1 MRPACIKRFDGGED
15 VIETYNIHDFPYDKL
30 NTKALICKHKKK
42 PKYIVYTFATFDIE
56 TTTIDNGNDTPYG
69 FMYHWQMD
77 VGGYIVTGRRW
88 EEWVKFMLKL
98 VEIFKTD
105 ETRHFVVYIHNE
117 AFEFQFIRDF
127 LNEYMGGFTVF
138 AAERRKPIYVTTG
151 NGIQFRCSYKLTNM
165 SLEKAVQNEL
175 GVVHCKAAGDLDYRV
190 IRTADTPL
198 DDTEFGYCVSDVV
211 SLYELIE
218 RRLINE
224 HDNLES
230 IPMTS
235 TGYVRRDCRNACR
248 KDEDYR
254 EEFLKQEMT
263 ESVYKLLMEAGRG
276 GNTHA
281 NRYMSGRVWHEV
293 DSFDVASSYP
303 SQMFLREFPVSKF
316 TPYGEIENMTELESL
331 LSEYACLFRVI
342 FTGLEVR
349 DNIGMPYIPISK
361 ATAHS
366 KHITLDNG
374 RVLSTVQ
381 RKMKERRKRRKR
393 RIKRCHI
400 PLRLTNIDDEIMK
413 ERIKRIKRIKRGY
426 ISLTLTDID
435 YQIIKEQYT
444 WDDMS
449 ISDFHIATYGYL
461 PEALLSQVM
470 AYFKAKTELKDKIKE
485 AEKRVDE
492 EEAANLAYLYAKSKN
507 RLNGIFGMCYT
518 NPVHNIIS
526 INEDGKWIE
535 DAPEIAD
542 ALKKYWK
549 SRNSFLVYAWGVWIT
564 AWARRHLEDLFNA
577 LGQDKVIYGDTDSG
591 KAVDVDISKIDALN
605 AKVMALADKRGA
617 YCDYN
622 GTRYYMGVYEH
633 ENKIPIAKFKTLGAK
648 KYVYEDEKG
657 LHVTISGVNKKLGAK
672 EIGSIDN
679 FVPGFIFKEAGGLT
693 LYYNDAEQGIHQIT
707 VDGCTMTTASNIGMI
722 DSTYEIGITSEY
734 AELIGYNIYYDIDKS
749 DNNL

>member
-15 VIETYNIHDFPYDKL
+15 VINTYNIQDFPYENL
-30 NTKALICKHKKK
+30 NTKALTCKHKKK
-42 PKYIVYTFATFDIE
+42 PKYLVYTFATFDIE
-56 TTTIDNGNDTPYG
+56 TTTISSDTETPYG

-77 VGGYIVTGRRW
+77 VGGYVVTGRRW

-105 ETRHFVVYIHNE
+105 ETRNFVVYIQNE

-127 LNEYMGGFTVF
+127 LNAHFDGFEVF
-138 AAERRKPIYVTTG
+138 AAQRRKPIYVTTG

-175 GVVHCKAAGDLDYRV
+175 GVVHCKAAGDLDYRI

-198 DDTEFGYCVSDVV
+198 DDTEYGYCVSDVV

-224 HDNLES
+224 RDNLES

-235 TGYVRRDCRNACR
+235 TGYVRRDCRNSCR

-281 NRYMSGRVWHEV
+281 NRYMSGRIWHYV

-303 SQMFLREFPVSKF
+303 AQMFLRKFPVSKF
-316 TPYGEIENMTELESL
+316 TPYGEIESMTELDAL

-349 DNIGMPYIPISK
+349 DNIGMPYIAISK

-366 KHITLDNG
+366 KYVALDNG
-374 RVLSTVQ
+374 RVLSVIN
-381 RKMKERRKRRKR
+381 REDRE
-393 RIKRCHI
+393 
-400 PLRLTNIDDEIMK
+400 ND
-413 ERIKRIKRIKRGY
+413 RGY
-426 ISLTLTDID
+426 IALTLTDID
-435 YQIIKEQYT
+435 FQIIKEQYT
-444 WDDMS
+444 WDEMS

-485 AEKRVDE
+485 AEERGDE

-518 NPVHNIIS
+518 NPVRNVIS
-526 INEDGKWIE
+526 INEDGEWIE

-591 KAVDVDISKIDALN
+591 KAVDVDISRIDALN
-605 AKVMALADKRGA
+605 AKVKALADKRGA

-657 LHVTISGVNKKLGAK
+657 LHVTISGVNKKLSAK
-672 EIGSIDN
+672 ELKTIDN
-679 FVPGFIFKEAGGLT
+679 FVPGFVFKDAGGLT

-749 DNNL
+749 DNIL

>member
-1 MRPACIKRFDGGED
+1 MRLACIKRFDGGED
-15 VIETYNIHDFPYDKL
+15 IIETYNIHDFPYENL
-30 NTKALICKHKKK
+30 NTKALTCKHKKK
-42 PKYIVYTFATFDIE
+42 PKYLVYTFATFDIE
-56 TTTIDNGNDTPYG
+56 TTTIDNGTDTPYG

-77 VGGYIVTGRRW
+77 VGGYVVTGRHW

-98 VEIFKTD
+98 ADIFKTD
-105 ETRHFVVYIHNE
+105 DTRNFVVYIHNE

-127 LNEYMGGFTVF
+127 LNTYFDGFHVF
-138 AAERRKPIYVTTG
+138 ASQRRKPIYVTTG

-211 SLYELIE
+211 CLYELIE

-235 TGYVRRDCRNACR
+235 TGYVRRDCRNSCR

-263 ESVYKLLMEAGRG
+263 ESVYTLLMEAGRG

-281 NRYMSGRVWHEV
+281 NRYMSGRVWHDV

-303 SQMFLREFPVSKF
+303 AQMFLRKFPVSKF
-316 TPYGEIENMTELESL
+316 TPYGEIESMTELDGL

-349 DNIGMPYIPISK
+349 DNIGMPYIAISK
-361 ATAHS
+361 ATARS
-366 KHITLDNG
+366 KHVTLDNG
-374 RVLSTVQ
+374 RVLSVIN
-381 RKMKERRKRRKR
+381 REDRE
-393 RIKRCHI
+393 
-400 PLRLTNIDDEIMK
+400 ND
-413 ERIKRIKRIKRGY
+413 RGY
-426 ISLTLTDID
+426 IALTLTDID
-435 YQIIKEQYT
+435 FEIIKEQYT

-470 AYFKAKTELKDKIKE
+470 AYFRTKTELKDKIKE
-485 AEKRVDE
+485 AEERGDE

-518 NPVHNIIS
+518 NPVHNVIS
-526 INEDGKWIE
+526 INEDGEWIE

-605 AKVMALADKRGA
+605 AKVMVLADKRGA

-672 EIGSIDN
+672 ELKTIDN
-679 FVPGFIFKEAGGLT
+679 FISGFIFKEAGGLT

-707 VDGCTMTTASNIGMI
+707 VDGCTMTTASNIGMV

-749 DNNL
+749 DNIL

>member
-1 MRPACIKRFDGGED
+1 MRPAFIKRFDGGED
-15 VIETYNIHDFPYDKL
+15 VIETYNIHDFPYENL
-30 NTKALICKHKKK
+30 NTKALSCKHKTK
-42 PKYIVYTFATFDIE
+42 PKYLVYTFATFDIE
-56 TTTIDNGNDTPYG
+56 TTTIDNGTDTPYG

-77 VGGYIVTGRRW
+77 VGGYVVTGRRW

-98 VEIFKTD
+98 AEIFKTD
-105 ETRHFVVYIHNE
+105 ETRNFVVYIHNE

-127 LNEYMGGFTVF
+127 LNEHFGGFSVF
-138 AAERRKPIYVTTG
+138 AAQRRKPICVTTG

-165 SLEKAVQNEL
+165 SLEKAVENEL

-198 DDTEFGYCVSDVV
+198 DDTEYGYCVSDVV
-211 SLYELIE
+211 TLYELIE

-235 TGYVRRDCRNACR
+235 TGYVRRDCRNSCR

-263 ESVYKLLMEAGRG
+263 ESVYTLLMEAGRG

-281 NRYMSGRVWHEV
+281 NRYMSGRVWHDV

-303 SQMFLREFPVSKF
+303 AQMFLRKFPVSKF
-316 TPYGEIENMTELESL
+316 TPYGEIESMTELEGL

-349 DNIGMPYIPISK
+349 DNIGMPYIAISK
-361 ATAHS
+361 ATARS
-366 KHITLDNG
+366 KHVSLDNG
-374 RVLSTVQ
+374 RVLSVIN
-381 RKMKERRKRRKR
+381 REDRE
-393 RIKRCHI
+393 
-400 PLRLTNIDDEIMK
+400 ND
-413 ERIKRIKRIKRGY
+413 RGY
-426 ISLTLTDID
+426 LALTLTDVD
-435 YQIIKEQYT
+435 FQIIKEQYT

-470 AYFKAKTELKDKIKE
+470 AYFKAKTELKDKIKK
-485 AEKRVDE
+485 AEERGDE
-492 EEAANLAYLYAKSKN
+492 EEAVNLAYLYAKSKN

-518 NPVHNIIS
+518 NPVHNVIS
-526 INEDGKWIE
+526 INEDGEWIE

-605 AKVMALADKRGA
+605 AKIMELADKRGA

-672 EIGSIDN
+672 ELGSIDN
-679 FVPGFIFKEAGGLT
+679 FVPGFIFKSAGGLT

-707 VDGCTMTTASNIGMI
+707 VDGCTMTTASNIGMV

-749 DNNL
+749 DNIL

>member
-15 VIETYNIHDFPYDKL
+15 VIETYNIHDFPYENL
-30 NTKALICKHKKK
+30 NTKALTCKHKKK
-42 PKYIVYTFATFDIE
+42 PKYLVYTFATFDIE
-56 TTTIDNGNDTPYG
+56 TTTIDNGTDTPYG

-77 VGGYIVTGRRW
+77 VGGYVVTGRRW
-88 EEWVKFMLKL
+88 EEWVEFMLKL

-105 ETRHFVVYIHNE
+105 ETRYFIVYIQNE

-127 LNEYMGGFTVF
+127 LNAHFGGFHVF
-138 AAERRKPIYVTTG
+138 AAQRRKPIYVTTG

-175 GVVHCKAAGDLDYRV
+175 GVVHCKASGDLDYRI

-198 DDTEFGYCVSDVV
+198 NDTEFGYCVSDVV

-218 RRLINE
+218 RKFINE
-224 HDNLES
+224 RDNLES
-230 IPMTS
+230 IPLTS
-235 TGYVRRDCRNACR
+235 TGYVRRDCRNSCR
-248 KDEDYR
+248 KDPDYR

-281 NRYMSGRVWHEV
+281 NRFMSGRVWHNV

-303 SQMFLREFPVSKF
+303 AQMFLRKFPVSKF
-316 TPYGEIENMTELESL
+316 TPYGDIESMTELDGL

-342 FTGLEVR
+342 FTGMEVR
-349 DNIGMPYIPISK
+349 DNIGMPYIAISK

-366 KHITLDNG
+366 KHVTLDNG
-374 RVLSTVQ
+374 RVLSVIN
-381 RKMKERRKRRKR
+381 REDRE
-393 RIKRCHI
+393 
-400 PLRLTNIDDEIMK
+400 ND
-413 ERIKRIKRIKRGY
+413 RGY
-426 ISLTLTDID
+426 ISLTLTDVD
-435 YQIIKEQYT
+435 FQIIKEQYT
-444 WDDMS
+444 WDEMS

-461 PEALLSQVM
+461 PDALLSQVM
-470 AYFKAKTELKDKIKE
+470 AYFRAKTELKDKIKAA
-485 AEKRVDE
+485 AEERGDE

-518 NPVHNIIS
+518 NPVHNVIS
-526 INEDGKWIE
+526 INEDGEWIE
-535 DAPEIAD
+535 DAPEIAE

-605 AKVMALADKRGA
+605 AKVMELADKRGA

-622 GTRYYMGVYEH
+622 GTRYYMGLYEH

-657 LHVTISGVNKKLGAK
+657 LHVTISGVNKKTGAK
-672 EIGSIDN
+672 ELGSIDN
-679 FVPGFIFKEAGGLT
+679 FVPGFIFKDAGGLT

-707 VDGCTMTTASNIGMI
+707 VDGCTMTTASNIGMV

-749 DNNL
+749 DNIL

>member
-1 MRPACIKRFDGGED
+1 MRLACINRFDGGED
-15 VIETYNIHDFPYDKL
+15 VIETYNINDFPYEKL

-42 PKYIVYTFATFDIE
+42 PKYIIYTFATFDIE
-56 TTTIDNGNDTPYG
+56 TTTIDNGTDTPYG

-77 VGGYIVTGRRW
+77 VGGYVVTGRRW

-165 SLEKAVQNEL
+165 SLQKAVQNEL

-190 IRTADTPL
+190 IRTADTAL

-235 TGYVRRDCRNACR
+235 TGYVRRDCRNSCR
-248 KDEDYR
+248 KYEGYR

-281 NRYMSGRVWHEV
+281 NRYMSGRVWHNV

-303 SQMFLREFPVSKF
+303 AQMFLRKFPVSKF
-316 TPYGEIENMTELESL
+316 TPYGEIESMTELDGL

-342 FTGLEVR
+342 FSGLEVR
-349 DNIGMPYIPISK
+349 DNIGMPYIAISK
-361 ATAHS
+361 ATARS
-366 KHITLDNG
+366 KHVSLDNG
-374 RVLSTVQ
+374 RVLSVIN
-381 RKMKERRKRRKR
+381 REDRE
-393 RIKRCHI
+393 
-400 PLRLTNIDDEIMK
+400 ND
-413 ERIKRIKRIKRGY
+413 RGY
-426 ISLTLTDID
+426 IALTLTDID
-435 YQIIKEQYT
+435 FQIIKEQYT

-470 AYFKAKTELKDKIKE
+470 AYFRAKTELKDKIKE
-485 AEKRVDE
+485 GEERGDE

-507 RLNGIFGMCYT
+507 RLNGISGMCYT
-518 NPVHNIIS
+518 NPVHNVIS
-526 INEDGKWIE
+526 INEDGEWIE
-535 DAPEIAD
+535 DGPEIAD

-605 AKVMALADKRGA
+605 AKIMALADKRGA

-657 LHVTISGVNKKLGAK
+657 LHVTISGVSKKLGAK
-672 EIGSIDN
+672 ELGSIDN
-679 FVPGFIFKEAGGLT
+679 FVPGFIFKDAGGLT

-707 VDGCTMTTASNIGMI
+707 VDGCTMTTASNIGMV

-749 DNNL
+749 DNIL

>member
-1 MRPACIKRFDGGED
+1 MRPACIKRVDGGED
-15 VIETYNIHDFPYDKL
+15 IIYTYNIHDFPYDNL
-30 NTKALICKHKKK
+30 NTKALKCKHKKK
-42 PKYIVYTFATFDIE
+42 PKYIVYTFATLDIE
-56 TTTIDNGNDTPYG
+56 TTTIDDGTDTPYG

-77 VGGYIVTGRRW
+77 VGGYVVTGRRW
-88 EEWVKFMLKL
+88 EEWVHFMLRL
-98 VEIFKTD
+98 ARLFKTD
-105 ETRHFVVYIHNE
+105 ETRHLVVYVHNL

-127 LNEYMGGFTVF
+127 LNQYFGGFSIF
-138 AAERRKPIYVTTG
+138 ASQRRKPIYVTTG
-151 NGIQFRCSYKLTNM
+151 NGIQYRCSYKLTNM

-190 IRTADTPL
+190 TRTADTPL
-198 DDTEFGYCVSDVV
+198 TDTEFGYCVSDVI

-235 TGYVRRDCRNACR
+235 TGYVRRDCRNSCR

-263 ESVYKLLMEAGRG
+263 ESVYMLLMEAGRG

-281 NRYMSGRVWHEV
+281 NRYMSGRIWHNV

-303 SQMFLREFPVSKF
+303 AQMFLRKYPITKF
-316 TPYGEIENMTELESL
+316 TPYGEIESMTELDSL

-349 DNIGMPYIPISK
+349 DNIGMPYIAISK

-366 KHITLDNG
+366 KHLTLDNG
-374 RVLSTVQ
+374 RVLSVIN
-381 RKMKERRKRRKR
+381 REDRAK
-393 RIKRCHI
+393 
-400 PLRLTNIDDEIMK
+400 D
-413 ERIKRIKRIKRGY
+413 RGY
-426 ISLTLTDID
+426 IALTLTDVD
-435 YQIIKEQYT
+435 FKIIKAQYT

-470 AYFKAKTELKDKIKE
+470 AYFNAKTELKDKIKE
-485 AEKRVDE
+485 AEERGNG

-518 NPVHNIIS
+518 NPVHNVIS
-526 INEDGKWIE
+526 INEDGEWIE
-535 DAPEIAD
+535 DAPDIAE

-564 AWARRHLEDLFNA
+564 AWARMHLEDLFNA

-591 KAVDVDISKIDALN
+591 KAIDVDINKINALN
-605 AKVMALADKRGA
+605 AKIMALADKRGA

-633 ENKIPIAKFKTLGAK
+633 ENKQPITRFKTLGAK

-657 LHVTISGVNKKLGAK
+657 LHVTISGVSKKMGAK
-672 EIGSIDN
+672 ELGSIDN
-679 FVPGFIFKEAGGLT
+679 FVPGFIFKEAGGVT
-693 LYYNDAEQGIHQIT
+693 IYYNDAEQGIDQIT
-707 VDGCTMTTASNIGMI
+707 VDGCTMTTASNIGMV

-749 DNNL
+749 DNIL

>member
-1 MRPACIKRFDGGED
+1 MRLACLKRFDGGED
-15 VIETYNIHDFPYDKL
+15 VIETYNIHDFPYEKL
-30 NTKALICKHKKK
+30 NTKALTCKHKKK
-42 PKYIVYTFATFDIE
+42 PKYLVYTFATFDIE

-77 VGGYIVTGRRW
+77 VGGYVVTGRRW
-88 EEWVKFMLKL
+88 EEWIKFMLKL

-127 LNEYMGGFTVF
+127 LNAHFDGFRVF
-138 AAERRKPIYVTTG
+138 ATQSRKPIYVTTG

-198 DDTEFGYCVSDVV
+198 NDTEFGYCVSDVV

-263 ESVYKLLMEAGRG
+263 ESVYTLLMEAGRG

-281 NRYMSGRVWHEV
+281 NRYMSGRVWHNV
-293 DSFDVASSYP
+293 DSFDVVSSYP
-303 SQMFLREFPVSKF
+303 SQMFLRKFPVSKF
-316 TPYGEIENMTELESL
+316 TPYGDIESMTELESL

-349 DNIGMPYIPISK
+349 DNIGMPYIAISK
-361 ATAHS
+361 ATARS
-366 KHITLDNG
+366 KHVALDNG
-374 RVLSTVQ
+374 RVLSVIN
-381 RKMKERRKRRKR
+381 REDRE
-393 RIKRCHI
+393 
-400 PLRLTNIDDEIMK
+400 ND
-413 ERIKRIKRIKRGY
+413 RGY
-426 ISLTLTDID
+426 LALTLTDVD
-435 YQIIKEQYT
+435 FQIIKEQYT

-470 AYFKAKTELKDKIKE
+470 SYFNAKTELKDKIKE
-485 AEKRVDE
+485 AEKRGDE
-492 EEAANLAYLYAKSKN
+492 EEATNLAYLYAKSKN

-518 NPVHNIIS
+518 NPVHNVIS
-526 INEDGKWIE
+526 INEDGEWIE
-535 DAPEIAD
+535 DVPEIAD

-605 AKVMALADKRGA
+605 AKIMALADNRGA

-622 GTRYYMGVYEH
+622 GTRYYMGIYEH
-633 ENKIPIAKFKTLGAK
+633 ENKVPIAKFKTLGAK

-657 LHVTISGVNKKLGAK
+657 LHVTISGVNKKQGAK
-672 EIGSIDN
+672 ELGSIDN
-679 FVPGFIFKEAGGLT
+679 FVPGFIFKDAGGLT
-693 LYYNDAEQGIHQIT
+693 LYYNDEEQGIHQIT
-707 VDGCTMTTASNIGMI
+707 VDGSTMTTASNIGMV
-722 DSTYEIGITSEY
+722 DSTYEIGITQEY

>member
-1 MRPACIKRFDGGED
+1 MRLACIKRFDDGED
-15 VIETYNIHDFPYDKL
+15 VIETYNIHDFPYENL

-56 TTTIDNGNDTPYG
+56 TTTIDNGTDTPYG

-77 VGGYIVTGRRW
+77 VGGYVVTGRRW
-88 EEWVKFMLKL
+88 EEWVEFMLKL

-151 NGIQFRCSYKLTNM
+151 NGVQFRCSYKLTNM

-218 RRLINE
+218 RRLTNE

-281 NRYMSGRVWHEV
+281 NRYMSGRVWHDV
-293 DSFDVASSYP
+293 DSFDVVSSYP
-303 SQMFLREFPVSKF
+303 SQMFLRKFPVSKF
-316 TPYGEIENMTELESL
+316 TPYGDIESMTELESL

-349 DNIGMPYIPISK
+349 DNIGMPYIAISK
-361 ATAHS
+361 ATARS
-366 KHITLDNG
+366 KHVALDNG
-374 RVLSTVQ
+374 RVLSVIN
-381 RKMKERRKRRKR
+381 REDRE
-393 RIKRCHI
+393 
-400 PLRLTNIDDEIMK
+400 ND
-413 ERIKRIKRIKRGY
+413 RGY
-426 ISLTLTDID
+426 LALTLTDVD
-435 YQIIKEQYT
+435 FQIIKEQYT

-485 AEKRVDE
+485 ADKIGDE

-526 INEDGKWIE
+526 INEDGEWIE
-535 DAPEIAD
+535 DVPEIAD

-605 AKVMALADKRGA
+605 AKVMAIADKRGA

-622 GTRYYMGVYEH
+622 GTRYYMGIYEH
-633 ENKIPIAKFKTLGAK
+633 ENKVPIAKFKTLGAK

-672 EIGSIDN
+672 ELGSIDN
-679 FVPGFIFKEAGGLT
+679 FVPGFIFKDDGGLT

-722 DSTYEIGITSEY
+722 DSTYEIGITEEY

-749 DNNL
+749 DNIL

>member
-1 MRPACIKRFDGGED
+1 MRLACIKRFDGGED
-15 VIETYNIHDFPYDKL
+15 VIETYNIHDFPYENL
-30 NTKALICKHKKK
+30 NTKALTCKHKKK
-42 PKYIVYTFATFDIE
+42 PKYLVYTFATFDIE
-56 TTTIDNGNDTPYG
+56 TTTIDNGTDTPYG

-77 VGGYIVTGRRW
+77 VGGYVVTGRRW
-88 EEWVKFMLKL
+88 EEWIKFMLKL

-105 ETRHFVVYIHNE
+105 ETRNFVVYIQNE

-127 LNEYMGGFTVF
+127 LNAHFDGFRVF
-138 AAERRKPIYVTTG
+138 ASQRRKPIYVTTG

-198 DDTEFGYCVSDVV
+198 DDTEYGYCVSDVV

-218 RRLINE
+218 RRFINE
-224 HDNLES
+224 RDNLES

-235 TGYVRRDCRNACR
+235 TGYVRRDCRNSCR
-248 KDEDYR
+248 KDENYR

-281 NRYMSGRVWHEV
+281 NRYMSGRVWHDV

-303 SQMFLREFPVSKF
+303 SQMFLRKFPVSKF
-316 TPYGEIENMTELESL
+316 TPYGEIESMTELDGL

-349 DNIGMPYIPISK
+349 DNIGMPYIAISK
-361 ATAHS
+361 ATARS
-366 KHITLDNG
+366 KHVTLDNG
-374 RVLSTVQ
+374 RVLSVIN
-381 RKMKERRKRRKR
+381 REDRE
-393 RIKRCHI
+393 
-400 PLRLTNIDDEIMK
+400 ND
-413 ERIKRIKRIKRGY
+413 RGY
-426 ISLTLTDID
+426 IALTLTDID
-435 YQIIKEQYT
+435 FQIIKEQYT
-444 WDDMS
+444 WDEMS

-470 AYFKAKTELKDKIKE
+470 AYFRAKTELKDKIKE
-485 AEKRVDE
+485 AEERGNE

-518 NPVHNIIS
+518 NPVHNVIS
-526 INEDGKWIE
+526 INEDGEWIE
-535 DAPEIAD
+535 DVPEIAD

-605 AKVMALADKRGA
+605 AKVMDLADKRGA

-633 ENKIPIAKFKTLGAK
+633 ENKVPIAKFKTLGAK

-672 EIGSIDN
+672 ELGSIDN
-679 FVPGFIFKEAGGLT
+679 FVPGFIFKDAGGLT

-707 VDGCTMTTASNIGMI
+707 VDGCTMTTASNIGMV

-734 AELIGYNIYYDIDKS
+734 AELIGYNIYYDIDKF
-749 DNNL
+749 DFNL

>member
-15 VIETYNIHDFPYDKL
+15 VIETYNIQDFPYENL
-30 NTKALICKHKKK
+30 NTKALTCKHKKK
-42 PKYIVYTFATFDIE
+42 PKYLVYTFATFDIE
-56 TTTIDNGNDTPYG
+56 TTTIASDTETPYG
-69 FMYHWQMD
+69 YMYHWQMD
-77 VGGYIVTGRRW
+77 VGGYVVTGRRW

-105 ETRHFVVYIHNE
+105 ETRYFIVYIQNE

-127 LNEYMGGFTVF
+127 LNAHFGGFHVF
-138 AAERRKPIYVTTG
+138 ASQRRKPIYVTTG

-175 GVVHCKAAGDLDYRV
+175 GVVHCKASGDLDYRV

-218 RRLINE
+218 RRFINE
-224 HDNLES
+224 RDNLES
-230 IPMTS
+230 IPLTS
-235 TGYVRRDCRNACR
+235 TGYVRRDCRNSCR
-248 KDEDYR
+248 KDPDYR

-263 ESVYKLLMEAGRG
+263 ESVYTLLMEAGRG

-281 NRYMSGRVWHEV
+281 NRFMSGRVWHNV

-303 SQMFLREFPVSKF
+303 AQMFLRKFPVSKF
-316 TPYGEIENMTELESL
+316 TPYGEIESMTELDGL

-342 FTGLEVR
+342 FTGMEVR
-349 DNIGMPYIPISK
+349 DNIGMPYIAISK

-366 KHITLDNG
+366 KHVTLDNG
-374 RVLSTVQ
+374 RVLSVIN
-381 RKMKERRKRRKR
+381 REDRE
-393 RIKRCHI
+393 
-400 PLRLTNIDDEIMK
+400 ND
-413 ERIKRIKRIKRGY
+413 RGY
-426 ISLTLTDID
+426 ISLTLTDVD
-435 YQIIKEQYT
+435 FQIIKEQYT
-444 WDDMS
+444 WDEMS

-461 PEALLSQVM
+461 PDALLSQVM
-470 AYFKAKTELKDKIKE
+470 AYFRAKTELKGKIKE
-485 AEKRVDE
+485 AEEKGDE

-518 NPVHNIIS
+518 NPVHNVIS
-526 INEDGKWIE
+526 INEDGEWIE

-591 KAVDVDISKIDALN
+591 KAVEVDISKIDALN
-605 AKVMALADKRGA
+605 AKVMELADKRGA

-657 LHVTISGVNKKLGAK
+657 LHVTISGVSKKLGAK
-672 EIGSIDN
+672 ELGSIDN
-679 FVPGFIFKEAGGLT
+679 FVPGFIFKDAGGLT

-707 VDGCTMTTASNIGMI
+707 VDGCTMTTASNIGMV
-722 DSTYEIGITSEY
+722 DSTYEIGITREY

-749 DNNL
+749 DNIL

>member
-15 VIETYNIHDFPYDKL
+15 VIETYNIHDFPYENL
-30 NTKALICKHKKK
+30 NTKALTCKHKKK
-42 PKYIVYTFATFDIE
+42 PKYLVYTFATFDIE
-56 TTTIDNGNDTPYG
+56 TTTIASDTDTPYG
-69 FMYHWQMD
+69 YMYHWQMD
-77 VGGYIVTGRRW
+77 VGGYVVTGRRW

-105 ETRHFVVYIHNE
+105 ETRNFVVYIHNE

-127 LNEYMGGFTVF
+127 LNAHFGGFHVF
-138 AAERRKPIYVTTG
+138 AAQRRKPIYVTTG

-175 GVVHCKAAGDLDYRV
+175 GVIHCKAAGDLDYRV

-198 DDTEFGYCVSDVV
+198 DDTEYGYCVSDVV
-211 SLYELIE
+211 ALYELIE

-224 HDNLES
+224 RDNLES
-230 IPMTS
+230 VPMTS
-235 TGYVRRDCRNACR
+235 TGYVRRDCRNSCR

-281 NRYMSGRVWHEV
+281 NRFMSGRVWHEV

-303 SQMFLREFPVSKF
+303 AQMFLRKFPVSKF
-316 TPYGEIENMTELESL
+316 TPYGEIESMTELDGL

-349 DNIGMPYIPISK
+349 DNIGMPYIAISK

-366 KHITLDNG
+366 KHVTLDNG
-374 RVLSTVQ
+374 RVLSVIN
-381 RKMKERRKRRKR
+381 REDRE
-393 RIKRCHI
+393 
-400 PLRLTNIDDEIMK
+400 ND
-413 ERIKRIKRIKRGY
+413 RGF
-426 ISLTLTDID
+426 ISLTLTDVD
-435 YQIIKEQYT
+435 FQIIKEQYT
-444 WDDMS
+444 WDEMS

-470 AYFKAKTELKDKIKE
+470 AYFRAKTELKDKIKE
-485 AEKRVDE
+485 AEESGDE

-518 NPVHNIIS
+518 NPVHNVIS
-526 INEDGKWIE
+526 INEEGEWIE
-535 DAPEIAD
+535 EAPEIAE
-542 ALKKYWK
+542 ALKKFWK

-564 AWARRHLEDLFNA
+564 AWSRKHLEDLFNA

-605 AKVMALADKRGA
+605 AKVMELADKRGA

-657 LHVTISGVNKKLGAK
+657 LHVTISGVNKKTGAK
-672 EIGSIDN
+672 ELGSIDN

-707 VDGCTMTTASNIGMI
+707 VDGCTMTTASNIGMV

-749 DNNL
+749 DNIL

>member
-15 VIETYNIHDFPYDKL
+15 VINTYNIQDFPYENL
-30 NTKALICKHKKK
+30 NTKALTCKHKKK
-42 PKYIVYTFATFDIE
+42 PKYLVYTFATFDIE
-56 TTTIDNGNDTPYG
+56 TTTIASDTETPYG

-77 VGGYIVTGRRW
+77 VGGYVVTGRRW
-88 EEWVKFMLKL
+88 EEWVQFMLKL
-98 VEIFKTD
+98 VEIFRTD
-105 ETRHFVVYIHNE
+105 ETRNFVVYIHNE

-127 LNEYMGGFTVF
+127 LNAHFGGFHVF
-138 AAERRKPIYVTTG
+138 AAQRRKPIYVTTG

-175 GVVHCKAAGDLDYRV
+175 GVVHCKASGDLDYRV

-235 TGYVRRDCRNACR
+235 TGYVRRDCRNSCR

-303 SQMFLREFPVSKF
+303 AQMFLRKFPVSKF
-316 TPYGEIENMTELESL
+316 TPYGEIESMTELDGL

-342 FTGLEVR
+342 FAGLEVR
-349 DNIGMPYIPISK
+349 DNIGMPYIALSK

-366 KHITLDNG
+366 KHVTLDNG
-374 RVLSTVQ
+374 RVLSVIN
-381 RKMKERRKRRKR
+381 REDRE
-393 RIKRCHI
+393 
-400 PLRLTNIDDEIMK
+400 ND
-413 ERIKRIKRIKRGY
+413 RGY
-426 ISLTLTDID
+426 ISLTLTDVD
-435 YQIIKEQYT
+435 FQIIKEQYT
-444 WDDMS
+444 WDEMS

-470 AYFKAKTELKDKIKE
+470 AYFRAKTELKDKIKE
-485 AEKRVDE
+485 AEESGDE

-518 NPVHNIIS
+518 NPVHNVIS
-526 INEDGKWIE
+526 INEDGEWIE
-535 DAPEIAD
+535 DVPEIAD

-605 AKVMALADKRGA
+605 AKVMDLADKRGA

-672 EIGSIDN
+672 ELGSIDN
-679 FVPGFIFKEAGGLT
+679 FVPGFIFKDAGGLT

-707 VDGCTMTTASNIGMI
+707 VDGCTMTTASNIGMV
-722 DSTYEIGITSEY
+722 DSTYEIGITREY

-749 DNNL
+749 DNIL

>member
-1 MRPACIKRFDGGED
+1 MRQACIKRFDGGED
-15 VIETYNIHDFPYDKL
+15 VIETYNIHDFPYENL
-30 NTKALICKHKKK
+30 NTKALTCKHKKK
-42 PKYIVYTFATFDIE
+42 PKYLVYTFATFDIE
-56 TTTIDNGNDTPYG
+56 TTTIDNGTDSPYG

-88 EEWVKFMLKL
+88 EEWIKFMLKL

-105 ETRHFVVYIHNE
+105 ETRNFVVYIHNE

-127 LNEYMGGFTVF
+127 LNAYFGGFHVF
-138 AAERRKPIYVTTG
+138 AAQRRKPIYVTTG

-175 GVVHCKAAGDLDYRV
+175 GVVHCKADGDLDYRV

-211 SLYELIE
+211 CLYDLIE

-235 TGYVRRDCRNACR
+235 TGYVRRDCRNSCR
-248 KDEDYR
+248 KDADYR

-263 ESVYKLLMEAGRG
+263 ESVYTLLTEAGRG

-303 SQMFLREFPVSKF
+303 AQMFLRKFPVSKF
-316 TPYGEIENMTELESL
+316 TPYGEIESMTELDGL

-349 DNIGMPYIPISK
+349 DNIGMPYIAKSK
-361 ATAHS
+361 STAHS
-366 KHITLDNG
+366 NHLTLDNG
-374 RVLSTVQ
+374 RVLSVIN
-381 RKMKERRKRRKR
+381 REDRE
-393 RIKRCHI
+393 
-400 PLRLTNIDDEIMK
+400 ND
-413 ERIKRIKRIKRGY
+413 RGY
-426 ISLTLTDID
+426 LALTLTDVD
-435 YQIIKEQYT
+435 FQIIKEQYT
-444 WDDMS
+444 WDEMS

-470 AYFKAKTELKDKIKE
+470 AYFRAKTELKDKIKE
-485 AEKRVDE
+485 AEERGDE

-518 NPVHNIIS
+518 NPVRNVIS
-526 INEDGKWIE
+526 INEKGKWIE
-535 DAPEIAD
+535 ETPEIAD

-577 LGQDKVIYGDTDSG
+577 LGQDRVIYGDTDSG

-605 AKVMALADKRGA
+605 AKVKALADKRGA

-633 ENKIPIAKFKTLGAK
+633 ENKVPIAKFKTLGAK

-657 LHVTISGVNKKLGAK
+657 LHVTISGVNKKTGAK
-672 EIGSIDN
+672 ELGSIDN
-679 FVPGFIFKEAGGLT
+679 FVPGFIFKDAGGLT
-693 LYYNDAEQGIHQIT
+693 LYYNYAEQGIHQIT
-707 VDGCTMTTASNIGMI
+707 VDGCTMTTASNIGMV

-749 DNNL
+749 DNIL